1 MNAILYN
8 GQVYPQIRVAR
19 RPSLVVI
26 TGNSIVEVSSDFKAA
41 KSRYPRHRCINLNGR
56 TVIPGLVDSHTHLYF
71 WAISL
76 GTVHLDGVPTFA
88 QALQNIKTHARKN
101 PKDEWIVGDG
111 WSPDRWDPYHLPSA
125 TELDSVTGDRP
136 AALFSKD
143 QHMVWANSKAL
154 QLAGIDENYPDPE
167 GGWIDREDNTHKP
180 TGILREIPGY
190 FPVFK
195 LVNRPQPEQVVGL
208 WRKASRI
215 AYSRGVTG
223 FHSMDG
229 PEAMDFYTMMHERG
243 KLGFR
248 VHYYYPIAMLDE
260 IIDRGIKSGD
270 GDETLRVGGMKI
282 FSDGSLGAQTALM
295 KKPYRGTKDRLGV
308 ETIKR
313 AELHRLMVKAS
324 RHDLACAV
332 HAIGDRAVAN
342 VIDGY
347 IKAGRGRELRHRI
360 EHLQIISAGDI
371 PRLRKSGVI
380 ASMQPSHCPSDRELV
395 AAYWGARGRHAY
407 KFKTLLEKNIPLAFG
422 SDCPIEPLDPLA
434 GISAAVNRTGYGE
447 RGGRFY
453 SEEKLTVAKA
463 LTGFTTGAAYAAGR
477 EDFSGKIAPGCQ
489 ADLAILEDNIFTMPK
504 SDIFRAGIA
513 ATIFDGK
520 FVFRKSL

>member
-1 MNAILYN
+1 MNAILFN
-8 GQVYPQIRVAR
+8 GQIYPQVRIA

-26 TGNSIVEVSSDFKAA
+26 TGNRITELGNDVKAA
-41 KSRYPRHRCINLNGR
+41 NKKFPRHRLINLQGR

-88 QALQNIKTHARKN
+88 QALQKIKAHARKN
-101 PKDEWIVGDG
+101 PKDKWIVGDG
-111 WSPDRWDPYHLPSA
+111 WSPDRWEPHHLPTA
-125 TELDSVTGDRP
+125 AELDSVTGDRP

-167 GGWIDREDNTHKP
+167 GGWIDREDHTRKP

-195 LVNRPQPEQVVGL
+195 LINRPRPEQVVGL
-208 WRKASRI
+208 WRKAVRI
-215 AYSRGVTG
+215 AYRRGVTG

-229 PEAMDFYTMMHERG
+229 PEAMDFYSMMHERG
-243 KLGFR
+243 RLGFR
-248 VHYYYPIAMLDE
+248 VHYYYPSAMLDE
-260 IIDRGIKSGD
+260 IIDRSIKSGD
-270 GDETLRVGGMKI
+270 GDDTLRIGGIKI
-282 FSDGSLGAQTALM
+282 FTDGSLGAQTALM
-295 KKPYRGTKDRLGV
+295 KKPYRGTKNRLGV
-308 ETIKR
+308 ETIR
-313 AELHRLMVKAS
+313 TAELHRLIIKAT
-324 RHDLACAV
+324 RHNLACAI

-342 VIDGY
+342 VIDGF

-360 EHLQIISAGDI
+360 EHLQIISPGDI
-371 PRLRKSGVI
+371 PRLKKTGVI

-395 AAYWGARGRHAY
+395 AAYWGARGRHAF
-407 KFKTLLEKNIPLAFG
+407 KFKTLLGQKIPLAFG

-434 GISAAVNRTGYGE
+434 GICAAVNRTGYGE

-453 SEEKLTVAKA
+453 PEERLTVARA
-463 LTGFTTGAAYAAGR
+463 LAGFTTGAAYAAGR
-477 EDFSGKIAPGCQ
+477 EDFSGKIAPGYQ
-489 ADLAILEDNIFTMPK
+489 ADLAILDDNIFTMPPA
-504 SDIFRAGIA
+504 DIYRTQVA

-520 FVFRKSL
+520 FVFRGTL